1 MKTYLFILSALLF
14 LGSKTQ
20 AQSGSQTLINSGD
33 SWKYFAPVDG
43 SQSAAPSS
51 TTAWRGI
58 GTFSD
63 SAWPAGASPLGYSPN
78 NEDGAA
84 TIVPT
89 GCGAGVFNCA
99 QKHPAIYFRKTF
111 TITNINDYQ
120 KFMLQYKRDDGI
132 VLYVNGTEVKREFMP
147 DGTVAHATSATG
159 GPGTGEGSW
168 QVLDPSV
175 QTSLPLLMY
184 LRTGEN
190 VIAAEVHQTGT
201 ASPTT
206 NSTDLRFDLKL
217 EGIQKTTPTAFTIA
231 RGPYLQMGTASSMI
245 FRWSTDVA
253 IEGRVICKSC
263 KTGVVRT
270 STWQPTQPSRL
281 ESSNTLTLLRT
292 IHSDSV
298 MVDGLE
304 ADTPYSYT
312 IEGRQSSVAPIVVL
326 QGGSDNIFQTAPLT
340 GTVTRPIRIWA
351 LGDFGVD
358 STISSAAYS
367 RHLKVRNAFTN
378 YLSRNNIDY
387 VNMWLWLG
395 DNAYDW
401 GTAQEYQRNVFD
413 VYDSRVAGQ
422 RIMKQ
427 TPIYATPGNHDYHN
441 NKTAA
446 GDRYTPRDYRVQHN
460 LNHYYDVVNNY
471 TRGDN
476 SGVHS
481 GKEEYYSYDYGNI
494 HFVSLDT
501 YGFEC
506 DKQPDGSY
514 NCPSGDSI
522 LVTTLGSNGQP
533 KSAQV
538 RWLKRDLEKAQQDN
552 RIKWI
557 IVITHYPFYSMG
569 TKDSDT
575 DLEIKPLREKFLKF
589 LEQYKVDMVM
599 TGHSHVYER
608 SKPIRG
614 HYGTESEFIADSL
627 RFLAPATPDAN
638 AIGWYARPSAAGSN
652 SMIYFKKSSD
662 PKNYIVH
669 AVSGSGGAL
678 GGQKPSWPHA
688 VMQQSL
694 NIGGSMFLE
703 ITGNRLDAKFITED
717 NQVNDQ
723 FTIFKDA
730 DPLVRA
736 GSNWKYLVSD
746 SAPAS
751 VNWKG
756 GGTFDDSGWPQGQ
769 APLGYSPLGPDGKGI
784 DGEVT
789 RVAACPNNPNCSTK
803 SWTTYFRKQFTFNAS
818 AHAGTVPVADQRS
831 LILNYRRDDGL
842 VIYLNGREI
851 WRENMPTGTIYHDTP
866 ALRAAEPETA
876 WQTVIVSLRGL
887 REGINDIAVEVHQ
900 NAQTSSDL
908 HFNLEM
914 ILSPYSYDPMATPM
928 SRFALEGASWPQE
941 IAEYKVTVY
950 PNPTLDGKL
959 SFSPALP
966 YQSYILTDIQG
977 KVLKMDNK
985 ASTLEHLDIADLPIG
1000 LYILVI
1006 RGEYGTKWFKIIR
1019 N

>member
-1 MKTYLFILSALLF
+1 MKTYLFLLSTLLF
-14 LGSKTQ
+14 LVGKTQ
-20 AQSGSQTLINSGD
+20 AQSSAQILINSGE
-33 SWKYFAPVDG
+33 SWKYWAPVDG
-43 SQSAAPSS
+43 NQSAAPSS
-51 TTAWRGI
+51 TTAWRGT

-63 SAWPAGASPLGYSPN
+63 SGWPAGASPLGYSPN
-78 NEDGAA
+78 NEDGVA
-84 TIVPT
+84 TLVPT
-89 GCGAGVFNCA
+89 GCGTGVFNCA
-99 QKHPAIYFRKTF
+99 QKHPTIYFRKTF
-111 TITNINDYQ
+111 TIANINDYQ

-147 DGTVAHATSATG
+147 DGTISHTTSATG
-159 GPGTGEGSW
+159 GPGTGEGIW

-175 QTSLPLLMY
+175 QTSLPLLLY

-201 ASPTT
+201 ATPTT

-217 EGIQKTTPTAFTIA
+217 EGVLNPRIAIA
-231 RGPYLQMGTASSMI
+231 RGPYLQMGTSNSMI

-253 IEGRVICKSC
+253 TEGRVICRSAR
-263 KTGVVRT
+263 TGVVRT
-270 STWQPTQPSRL
+270 STWQPTQPLRL

-312 IEGRQSSVAPIVVL
+312 IEARQSSVAPIVVL
-326 QGGSDNIFQTAPLT
+326 QSGSDNLFRTAPLT

-358 STISSAAYS
+358 QSVSADAYS
-367 RHLKVRNAFTN
+367 RHLKVKNAFTN
-378 YLSRNNIDY
+378 YINTNNIDY

-401 GTAQEYQRNVFD
+401 GTAQEYQKNVFD

-446 GDRYTPRDYRVQHN
+446 GDPNTALAYRQNHG
-460 LNHYYDVVNNY
+460 LNHYYNVVNNY

-501 YGFEC
+501 YGYEC
-506 DKQPDGSY
+506 ERQPNGSY
-514 NCPSGDSI
+514 TCPNGYGI
-522 LVTTLGSNGQP
+522 LDTDLASDGQP

-538 RWLKRDLEKAQQDN
+538 RWLKRDLEKAQLDS

-608 SKPIRG
+608 SKPIRE

-627 RFLAPATPDAN
+627 RFLAPATPDAS
-638 AIGWYARPSAAGSN
+638 AKGWYARPSAAGSN

-662 PKNYIVH
+662 TKNYIVH

-678 GGQKPSWPHA
+678 GGKQASWPHA

-694 NIGGSMFLE
+694 NVGGSMYLE

-723 FTIFKDA
+723 FTIFKNA

-736 GSNWKYLVSD
+736 GSNWKYYAGKD
-746 SAPAS
+746 NAPAS
-751 VNWKG
+751 ANWKG
-756 GGTFDDSGWPQGQ
+756 GGTFDDSSWPQGP
-769 APLGYSPLGPDGKGI
+769 APLGYSPLGADGKGV

-789 RVAACPNNPNCSTK
+789 RVPACPNDPNCSTK

-818 AHAGTVPVADQRS
+818 AYASTVPVADQKS

-842 VIYLNGREI
+842 VVYLNGREI
-851 WRENMPTGTIYHDTP
+851 WRENMPTGTIYHYTP
-866 ALRAAEPETA
+866 ASRAAEPETA
-876 WQTVIVSLRGL
+876 WQTVIVSLNGL
-887 REGINDIAVEVHQ
+887 REGVNDIAVEVHQ

-914 ILSPYSYDPMATPM
+914 ILSPYAYDPLAIPM
-928 SRFALEGASWPQE
+928 SRVATEGVSRS
-941 IAEYKVTVY
+941 AESAEFKVMVY
-950 PNPTLDGKL
+950 PNPTTDGKL

-977 KVLKMDNK
+977 KVLRMNNN
-985 ASTLEHLDIADLPIG
+985 AGTLEQLDIAGLPIG
-1000 LYILVI
+1000 LYILVA